1 MQENKI
7 IWPGEPKIIGGNALG
22 RTFSLTIDL
31 ESDYC
36 TGRYFECLDKSGPLL
51 DYLKNNVS
59 EFTVFCEGNVL
70 RVSHPIIDSLL
81 KLGGDM
87 QLHCNDHRN
96 GPDDIDGFE
105 KGLSAYLGYFNY
117 IPDGY
122 RAGKYRM
129 DTQLIT
135 HIMNAGLE
143 WDSSLIPIFLEK
155 KYCNPYMLSNTFIEF
170 PASVCLADKFIVSM
184 TYNSFLGPAVFEQ
197 FKSNVLKHSYI
208 NFTVHL
214 QDLFPSKSLNRATL
228 KRKMM
233 YHWHDRFG
241 FRNPF
246 NFFTSI
252 LDFLITNNYRPVSL
266 SNLYSHILD
275 I

>member
-1 MQENKI
+1 MQENKL
-7 IWPGEPKIIGGNALG
+7 IWPGEPKTTGGNALG
-22 RTFSLTIDL
+22 KTFTLTIDL

-36 TGRYFECLDKSGPLL
+36 TGYFQCLEKSGPLL

-70 RVSHPIIDSLL
+70 RAAHPIIESLL
-81 KLGGDM
+81 NTGGDM
-87 QLHCNDHRN
+87 QLHCNDHRD

-105 KGLSAYLGYFNY
+105 KGLGAYIKYFGYM
-117 IPDGY
+117 PAGY

-129 DTQLIT
+129 DAQLIT
-135 HIMNAGLE
+135 HIINRGLK
-143 WDSSLIPIFLEK
+143 WDSSLIPVFLEK
-155 KYCNPYMLSNTFIEF
+155 KYCNPYLLNNNFIEF
-170 PASVCLADKFIVSM
+170 PASVCLADKFIMSM
-184 TYNSFLGPAVFEQ
+184 TYNSFFGPAVFELL
-197 FKSNVLKHSYI
+197 KGHVLKHSYI

-214 QDLFPSKSLNRATL
+214 QDLFPSKSLSRASL
-228 KRKMM
+228 KRKMI

-246 NFFTSI
+246 NFFTGI
-252 LDFLITNNYRPVSL
+252 LDFLIKNNYRPVSL
-266 SNLYSHILD
+266 SNLYSDILE